1 VNEVPEIIVQCISR
15 DEAALAIAQK
25 VRFKITCVVWLHN
38 LIIKLLS
45 LNNFLN
51 IRVILEFN
59 WTFRQELDLYVS
71 SLVVLHTKSIIPFSL
86 WCMRGGSV
94 SI

>member
-1 VNEVPEIIVQCISR
+1 MNEVPEIIVQCISR

-25 VRFKITCVVWLHN
+25 VRFKITCVVLLHN

-45 LNNFLN
+45 LNNSLN
-51 IRVILEFN
+51 IKVILKCN
-59 WTFRQELDLYVS
+59 WTFRRALDLYVS
-71 SLVVLHTKSIIPFSL
+71 SLVVCYTKSIIPFSL

-94 SI
+94 

>member
-1 VNEVPEIIVQCISR
+1 MNEVPEIIVQCISR

-25 VRFKITCVVWLHN
+25 VRRKIICVVLLHN

-51 IRVILEFN
+51 IRVILKFN
-59 WTFRQELDLYVS
+59 WTFCWELDLYDS
-71 SLVVLHTKSIIPFSL
+71 SLVLHTKSIISFHL
-86 WCMRGGSV
+86 WCMLGGSV
-94 SI
+94 

>member
-1 VNEVPEIIVQCISR
+1 MNEVPEIIVQCISR

-25 VRFKITCVVWLHN
+25 VGLKITCVVLLHN

-59 WTFRQELDLYVS
+59 WTFCLELDLYDCP
-71 SLVVLHTKSIIPFSL
+71 LVVLYWFFLLVVHA
-86 WCMRGGSV
+86 WR
-94 SI
+94 